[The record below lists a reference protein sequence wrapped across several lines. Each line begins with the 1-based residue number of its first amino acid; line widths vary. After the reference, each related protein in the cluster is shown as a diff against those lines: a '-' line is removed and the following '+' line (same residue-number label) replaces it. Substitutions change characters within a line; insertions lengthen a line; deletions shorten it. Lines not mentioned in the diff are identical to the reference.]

1 MFILQDENGAKTHDY
16 PQCQKKM
23 KITTGKNAF
32 LTLMIRHLLISN
44 LVAWL
49 LRFCRLN
56 HRNPTQPSIFARRAE
71 TLWLVLTV
79 WIEGNF
85 TNFSLGRCSV
95 ESCSLGQRRNWW
107 KLCFFLF
114 LFIVFFDPEES
125 MELQHWCSFR
135 WKTTV
140 KWSCGLPLNPP
151 RDFSEFK
158 HY

>member
-49 LRFCRLN
+49 LRFADLITGTPCNLLFSPVEPKLYDLYLR
-56 HRNPTQPSIFARRAE
+56 
-71 TLWLVLTV
+71 

-85 TNFSLGRCSV
+85 INFSLGRCSV